1 MPDKYESQYTSAYGT
16 ESTGDFTASA
26 WTAYLEAT
34 TDLAPVE
41 GQLFPSNLAVVSYVQ
56 ASTVATVYDPMGLYI
71 YQNYET
77 QNIEI
82 FWDTP
87 NMVGA
92 THVAGFRRS
101 GTDTIPFT
109 PTPLD
114 EHFRVPVETTYY
126 VDQNV
131 PAGNYVYQVFPLVEA

>member
-1 MPDKYESQYTSAYGT
+1 MPDKYEGQYTSAYGT

-26 WTAYLEAT
+26 WTPYLEAT

-71 YQNYET
+71 YQDYET
-77 QNIEI
+77 QNIEV

-87 NMVGA
+87 TMVGA

-101 GTDTIPFT
+101 GTDTTPFT

-114 EHFRVPVETTYY
+114 EHFRVPVGTTYY
-126 VDQNV
+126 LDQNV